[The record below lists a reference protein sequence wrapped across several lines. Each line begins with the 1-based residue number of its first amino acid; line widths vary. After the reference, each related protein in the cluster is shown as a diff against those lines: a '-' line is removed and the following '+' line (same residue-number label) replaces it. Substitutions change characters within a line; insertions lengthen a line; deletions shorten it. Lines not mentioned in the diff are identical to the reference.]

1 MLMPRKEEETDIDD
15 TSRKERK
22 DEKDCFFDTYFPTTS
37 QKKIQ
42 MYVIY
47 KLAMRDKGEGSKLS
61 GPSDDFKSTHDEDE
75 S

>member
-22 DEKDCFFDTYFPTTS
+22 DEKDCFFFPTTS